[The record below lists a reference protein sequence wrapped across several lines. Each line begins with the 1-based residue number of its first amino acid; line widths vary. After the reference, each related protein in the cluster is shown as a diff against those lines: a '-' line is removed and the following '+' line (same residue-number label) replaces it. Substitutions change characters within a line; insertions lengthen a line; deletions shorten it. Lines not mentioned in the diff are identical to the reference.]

1 MKNRFIL
8 ACLIILCL
16 VASSSTAHPGRT
28 DSQGGH
34 TNRSTGE
41 YHFHHGYP
49 EHQHTNGVCPYDYH
63 DNTDRSGNSSK
74 GNSSRNT
81 KPKTEVSKPA
91 VKEPIPVVERVEK
104 EPSSPTTKEV
114 LQKIFLGLLYL
125 PGLALAGSF
134 VVEILVSLWDSIKR
148 LFKKT
153 K

>member
-16 VASSSTAHPGRT
+16 VASSSAAHPGRT

-63 DNTDRSGNSSK
+63 DNTDK
-74 GNSSRNT
+74 NT
-81 KPKTEVSKPA
+81 HSNKANKPDTKRGDEPETPVL
-91 VKEPIPVVERVEK
+91 KEPIPVAERDEEGAPPV
-104 EPSSPTTKEV
+104 TFWDV
-114 LQKIFLGLLYL
+114 LMWVVLGLLAL
-125 PGLALAGSF
+125 PTFIS
-134 VVEILVSLWDSIKR
+134 LVITVFAIFYSLWDYIKG